1 VLVKNLKR
9 TPKQGSRC
17 GLILVLML
25 AVAVIANA
33 QLRSAPSSGPI
44 GSVRDLYDGKLR
56 PDIQANTFRHIDRL
70 FPTRTVSRGRSVY
83 PMPKSSRPLTDITFV
98 SRGKNYD
105 LVDYLSLNRVS
116 GLLILKNGTIALE
129 DYELGNTEQTRWVSW
144 SIVKSISST
153 LVGAAINDGYIGSV
167 DDKLTKYL
175 PQLAGSAYDGVS
187 IKNVLEMAS
196 GLKWNETYTDPHS
209 DRRRML
215 ELQIQQK
222 PGAILKFMGSLPRA
236 AAPGTVWNY
245 STGETHII
253 GALVAAAVKR
263 PVAQYLS
270 EKIWT
275 KFGMEVD
282 ATWWLEA
289 PGGLEVGGSGLSA
302 TLRDYG
308 RFGLFVLKGG
318 VAGQDHVV
326 PKGWFAEAGT
336 PKKIGGSLVDY
347 GYMWWILDPGS
358 PSVHQSAF
366 AGIGIFGQWL
376 YINPKENVVIVV
388 WSARP
393 KPTGANT
400 INDSDFFA
408 AVVNALHK

>member
-1 VLVKNLKR
+1 VLVKKFKR
-9 TPKQGSRC
+9 TPEQRSRC
-17 GLILVLML
+17 SLILLLML
-25 AVAVIANA
+25 GAAVLANA
-33 QLRSAPSSGPI
+33 QTRPVPSSGPI

-70 FPTRTVSRGRSVY
+70 FPTRTVSRGTSVY
-83 PMPKSSRPLTDITFV
+83 PMPKSSRPLTDIRFV
-98 SRGKNYD
+98 SKGKNYD

-116 GLLILKNGTIALE
+116 GLLILKDGTIALE

-167 DDKLTKYL
+167 EDRLAKYL
-175 PQLAGSAYDGVS
+175 PQLAGTAYEGVS

-222 PGAILKFMGSLPRA
+222 PGAILKLMGSLPRA

-275 KFGMEVD
+275 KFGMEAD

-302 TLRDYG
+302 TLRDDRRQYD
-308 RFGLFVLKGG
+308 R
-318 VAGQDHVV
+318 
-326 PKGWFAEAGT
+326 
-336 PKKIGGSLVDY
+336 
-347 GYMWWILDPGS
+347 
-358 PSVHQSAF
+358 
-366 AGIGIFGQWL
+366 
-376 YINPKENVVIVV
+376 
-388 WSARP
+388 
-393 KPTGANT
+393 
-400 INDSDFFA
+400 
-408 AVVNALHK
+408 